1 MNSKPDTQHLYEEL
15 QKVLGVTP
23 DQFVTVEAIREHFA
37 KNCTP
42 KMVVAYI
49 ALAFQSHSN
58 CYDEGVLFP
67 ENAAALFDQGQA
79 ISNYIDHVLSQEHP
93 MDKRFLLRYMEQAA
107 LRYGHPEMTNV
118 GYGHVVVYSRVPF
131 VGDEFKTF
139 DNSLY
144 VPPLTGYWAIVKR
157 NGR

>member
-1 MNSKPDTQHLYEEL
+1 MSYQPDFQYLYDEL
-15 QKVLGVTP
+15 REALGVSP
-23 DQFVTVEAIREHFA
+23 DQMVTVEAVRENFD

-49 ALAFQSHSN
+49 ALAFQSYTN
-58 CYDEGVLFP
+58 CYKEGKLTP
-67 ENAAALFDQGQA
+67 EQAVALFKDGQA
-79 ISNYIDHVLSQEHP
+79 ISNYIDRVLSQEHP

-107 LRYGHPEMTNV
+107 MRYGHPEMTNV

-131 VGDEFKTF
+131 VGDEYKTF